1 MINKEMK
8 EMQTEL
14 LAYKL
19 VNLLAR
25 KHLGAE
31 NGIKRDV
38 LAWQLGVHERSIRK
52 AVKKINESPEIE
64 ALVSTSHSIY
74 MCNTKS
80 ECEQAINNTY
90 RMAIS
95 LFKKAKAM
103 EKKMKLNGQIKIPL
117 GDDYEEFV
125 QTFTKGE

>member
-1 MINKEMK
+1 MINEL
-8 EMQTEL
+8 ETEL
-14 LAYKL
+14 LAHKL
-19 VNLLAR
+19 VATLGRLHR
-25 KHLGAE
+25 GAE

-38 LAWQLGVHERSIRK
+38 LAWQLGVHERSVRK
-52 AVKKINESPEIE
+52 AIKKINESPDIE

-74 MCNTKS
+74 MCDTKD

-103 EKKMKLNGQIKIPL
+103 EKKMKLNGQIKIKL
-117 GDDYEEFV
+117 GDDYDEFV
-125 QTFTKGE
+125 QTFSREK